1 MTRDSASDSTTDR
14 VLETVAMVL
23 GLERSE
29 LDAESG
35 SESLSAWDSV
45 NTLNIAVA
53 IEAEFGV
60 SLSPED
66 IAEML
71 SVPLILEILKERRGR

>member
-1 MTRDSASDSTTDR
+1 MTRSEAPDDTVKR

-23 GLERSE
+23 GVERSE
-29 LDAESG
+29 LSLESG
-35 SESLSAWDSV
+35 AETTAAWDSV

-71 SVPLILEILKERRGR
+71 SVPLILEILKEHRGA